1 MSLFAEL
8 KRRNVFRVG
17 LAYIVSA
24 WLVVEVSTVI
34 FEIYGAPDW
43 LPKVLVALL
52 LVGLPVALMF
62 SWVYELTPEGIKR
75 ETEVSANQSVTSQ
88 TGRKLDLITIAV
100 VVSGVLFVGA
110 ERFLLEPRSALET
123 PSEDYDKAGEPRSAG
138 SEGNS
143 ASSRS
148 VPGGGTSKAEASG
161 QPSIAVLPFA
171 DMSPGQDQEYF
182 SDGIAEELL
191 HLLARVPD
199 LKVAARTS
207 SFRFKDKDR
216 DITEIAQTLGVN
228 HVLEG
233 SVRKS
238 GDRVRVTAQLIDARD
253 GFHVWSDTYDQELV
267 DILDVQDRISQQIV
281 DALSDRLGITLAHKM
296 PETRSL
302 SSGEAYDFYLRGN
315 FEKHRRTPASL
326 LSAVANYQQAVAL
339 EPDLAPAWGG
349 LARAATL
356 AAEVFLDRTTEFE
369 ALRAEATER
378 ALFLDPNEPQALG
391 AQAGFLFDDELDF
404 AAGLETYEK
413 VIESDPS
420 DTEAMS
426 WLAQRYRYVG
436 YLDKAETLN
445 RRAYG
450 LDPLSPRVIIGIT
463 RTLQTVG
470 KLAESRRIA
479 EKAMVDLNGHDYAVR
494 SLLGYHLMSGDL
506 EGAEELAARLD
517 PRFAF
522 NYYEMHL
529 MLAAARDDHDA
540 IRRLMERAGQDMGE
554 GSAGDL
560 LVGAIGHFLRGELD
574 EARENRRLA
583 VQLGA
588 EARWWIQRP
597 KVRQA
602 MPEPG
607 RKVYPDFARWIEDF
621 PEVVEAFATLDIDI
635 VAEIEAA
642 EDLYQ

>member
-1 MSLFAEL
+1 MSFFNEL
-8 KRRNVFRVG
+8 KRRNVIRVG
-17 LAYIVSA
+17 IAYIVSA

-34 FEIYGAPDW
+34 FDIYGAPEW
-43 LPKVLVALL
+43 LPKVLVSLL
-52 LVGLPVALMF
+52 LVGLPIALMF

-75 ETEVSANQSVTSQ
+75 ESEVAAEQSISGQ
-88 TGRKLDLITIAV
+88 TGRKLNLITMAV
-100 VVSGVLFVGA
+100 VIAGVAFVAA
-110 ERFLLEPRSALET
+110 ERFVFPEHG
-123 PSEDYDKAGEPRSAG
+123 SEADRPATASDEAGEATPVDSGGDRA
-138 SEGNS
+138 
-143 ASSRS
+143 ASL
-148 VPGGGTSKAEASG
+148 PGGNAADTI
-161 QPSIAVLPFA
+161 PSIAVLPFA
-171 DMSPGQDQEYF
+171 DMSSAQDQEYF

-191 HLLARVPD
+191 NLLAKVPD

-207 SFRFKDKDR
+207 SFRFKGKDR
-216 DITEIAQTLGVN
+216 DITEIARTLGVN

-253 GFHVWSDTYDQELV
+253 GFHVWSDSYDQELV
-267 DILDVQDRISQQIV
+267 DILDVQDSISGQIV
-281 DALSDRLGITLAHKM
+281 DALSERLGIALDRKTL

-315 FEKHRRTPASL
+315 FEKHRRTPDSL
-326 LSAVANYQQAVAL
+326 LSAVANYQQSVAL

-378 ALFLDPNEPQALG
+378 ALSLDPNEPQALG

-470 KLAESRRIA
+470 KLEESRRIA

-574 EARENRRLA
+574 EAREKRRLA

-588 EARWWIQRP
+588 EARWWIHRP
-597 KVRQA
+597 KLRRA

-607 RKVYPDFARWIEDF
+607 RRVYPDFARWIEDF
-621 PEVVEAFATLDIDI
+621 PEVIEAFATLDIDI
-635 VAEIEAA
+635 VAEVEAA
-642 EDLYQ
+642 EELYR